1 MRFTRRRRLLMS
13 LPGIAALSLS
23 AFGPARANS
32 ARLGPPV
39 GEPWPETTE
48 AVATSSDGTPI
59 FYRYGGEGAVTVLFV
74 HGWSCNHTFF
84 GPQFAPTSRK
94 YRFAAMDL
102 AGHGQSGPR
111 KQHTVAA
118 FAEDVLAVAARFP
131 GPLVLVVHSAGG
143 RVACHVGPRL
153 EEQLLGIVGFDTF
166 QNLGLPAPTEER
178 INASLAALRKDFVG
192 RVEQSMSFLL
202 PEDADPD
209 LQRWIVQQMS
219 STQRDQAIAA
229 SAAFANDDPAA
240 AVSGFSKPVWAL
252 NSDGVPTNVEQIR
265 QVMPRF
271 NAQVLIGQSHF
282 LHLVNPSLLNERLLS
297 RLEQLTG

>member
-1 MRFTRRRRLLMS
+1 MSFNQRRRLLAS
-13 LPGIAALSLS
+13 LPGIVALPLS
-23 AFGPARANS
+23 GIGLARARS
-32 ARLGPPV
+32 IGPGPPV
-39 GEPWPETTE
+39 GEPWPEMTE

-84 GPQFAPTSRK
+84 GPQFGPISRR

-111 KQHTVAA
+111 QQHTVTA

-143 RVACHVGPRL
+143 RVACHVAPRL
-153 EEQLLGIVGFDTF
+153 EERLLGIVGFDTF

-178 INASLAALRKDFVG
+178 INASLAALKKDFVG

-202 PEDADPD
+202 PENADPD
-209 LQRWIVQQMS
+209 LRRWIFTQMS
-219 STQRDQAIAA
+219 STHRDQAIAA
-229 SAAFANDDPAA
+229 SAAFASDDPAA
-240 AVSGFSKPVWAL
+240 AVTGFSKPVWAL

-282 LHLVNPSLLNERLLS
+282 LHLVNPSLLNDRLLS